1 MKKTSKPLTNKEG
14 EVRELT
20 LEDMRA
26 MRPAAEVLPPELL
39 AILPK
44 KQAGQRGPQKA
55 PIKKPV
61 TIRYSS
67 EVIDYFKSTGA
78 GWQARI
84 DNILK
89 NWIRKHP
96 HAA

>member
-1 MKKTSKPLTNKEG
+1 MKKTSRPWTNEEG

-20 LEDMRA
+20 LEDMRS

-39 AILPK
+39 AMLPK
-44 KQAGQRGPQKA
+44 RHVGQRGTQKT
-55 PIKKPV
+55 PVKKPV
-61 TIRYSS
+61 TIRYST
-67 EVIDYFKSTGA
+67 EVIDYFKATGE

>member
-1 MKKTSKPLTNKEG
+1 MKRKPLTNEEG

-44 KQAGQRGPQKA
+44 RKIGQRGPAKNA
-55 PIKKPV
+55 RKK
-61 TIRYSS
+61 TNHYSL
-67 EVIDYFKSTGA
+67 
-78 GWQARI
+78 QQ
-84 DNILK
+84 
-89 NWIRKHP
+89 
-96 HAA
+96 